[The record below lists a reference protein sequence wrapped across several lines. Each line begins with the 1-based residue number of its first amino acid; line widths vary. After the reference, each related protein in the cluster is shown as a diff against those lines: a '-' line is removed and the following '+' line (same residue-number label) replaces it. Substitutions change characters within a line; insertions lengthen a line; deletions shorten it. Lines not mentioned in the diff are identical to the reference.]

1 MKKRNIY
8 RLKELSIWWTIF
20 LLISFQF
27 LLGQDHWTQVK
38 SYNQINQFDVLKER
52 FFKMPANILSSYN
65 LNSKKTKNEI
75 TLPNEK
81 GEEEVFEIEPTPLLS
96 KHLAEK
102 YPNLKT
108 YKGISKTRPN
118 VRLSLSTQYGGING
132 WLQFEDAPDY
142 FIQPVRGEKNLHYT
156 YLKNKKDSSAP
167 LFCKTEIGLSRHK
180 LKQNKSKKQFA
191 SESIRTFRI
200 AISSTG
206 EFTSFWGDND
216 NSNGSNSEDA
226 LAAVVSTLNRINVIF
241 ERDLNVRLELVSDAS
256 LLYSDP
262 NTDPYTG
269 NFSTELQTTLDQ
281 ELGDGAY
288 DVGHLFDYGE
298 PNGDAGCIGCVCISG
313 EKAQGYSTHPFR
325 DIYGGTFRNDY
336 FDLDY
341 AGHEIGHQFGAYH
354 TYSFETEG
362 TGFNVEP
369 GSGSTIMGYAG
380 ITGEDDLQQHGD
392 PYFHYYSIQNILE
405 YVNTISC
412 GTSESVSLDT
422 FSIDAGKDYKIPIG
436 TAYELSIDTIIG
448 NTTESFNY
456 CWEQLDS
463 AEITSSNFGPNNQT
477 GALVRSVLPKSNPKR
492 IIPNLDRV
500 LKNELTE
507 ENPKMFDDWET
518 VPLVGRTI
526 NWGLTVRKQTA
537 SFSQIAQDKI
547 QITSIANAGPFTMD
561 SQNQFGTIIKGGSL
575 EEVLWNVAG
584 TDKSPINASSVNI
597 LLSTDGGST
606 FPIVLAESVPNN
618 GSSQVIIPNGIDTTS
633 ARIMIKP
640 GSNIFFAINSTPF
653 TIQSRDLVLNLNSFI
668 EENCGE
674 NSLQFDF
681 NIEKEDNFDSNF
693 TLQISPLPVGV
704 EVEYSKSTYGSSDT
718 SGSFVLNG
726 LSSLTSGDYN
736 FNLVANYNNNS
747 ESFPFILKQRSD
759 TYDELNLLEPFN
771 EQANVSLSPVLSWEK
786 GSNVDRTRIQLSKIS
801 SFESLILDSLVTA
814 SELQTQKLSA
824 STQYYWRIQN
834 QNNCGSSDF
843 SEVYSFITNST
854 SCSSYRSNDL
864 PKDLVDATDNDEGET
879 YSVININYDAPILD
893 IDVLVDLT
901 HSWLEDL
908 SLYLIAPNG
917 DRYLLSSAQGGSSDN
932 YTRTIFD
939 QEATISINEGLAP
952 FTGTYRPAQDF
963 SLLYGTSSRGEWRL
977 LVLDE
982 FKNDTGKLLEFE
994 IDLCVEGVIELN
1006 SDNDSFVDS
1015 EDNCP
1020 LITNEDQSDIDNNGI
1035 GDVCDIFSEQNIS
1048 ITKKDTSCP
1057 NNQNGSLRF
1066 DAVANFSYRAEIIGP
1081 QGYQRDLIFTE
1092 NGKTLDNLASGGYDI
1107 CVYSIRFPD
1116 FQYCF
1121 FTKINS
1127 PEELGVISTYNP
1139 SKQTV
1144 SLNLSGGGNYEVLI
1158 NEKTYMVTDKNT
1170 VELPLNKK
1178 LNSIKVKTDK
1188 ICQGIFEDW
1197 INLESQ
1203 TKVFPNPFIEKIN
1216 LILPKD
1222 KVADVYLFSA
1232 SGELLLKREKV
1243 SQIKGTHTISMGSFP
1258 RGWYVLQ
1265 IDYGSHS
1272 ETHKLL
1278 KR

>member
-1 MKKRNIY
+1 MWI
-8 RLKELSIWWTIF
+8 IF
-20 LLISFQF
+20 LLISFQS

-38 SYNQINQFDVLKER
+38 SYNQTNQFDVFKER
-52 FFKMPANILSSYN
+52 FFKMPADILSSHN

-75 TLPNEK
+75 ILPNEK

-118 VRLSLSTQYGGING
+118 VRLSLSTQYEGING
-132 WLQFEDAPDY
+132 WLQFENAPDY
-142 FIQPVRGEKNLHYT
+142 FIQPVRGVEKLHYT
-156 YLKNKKDSSAP
+156 YLKNKKDSSTP
-167 LFCKTEIGLSRHK
+167 LFCKTEIGLSRNR
-180 LKQNKSKKQFA
+180 LNQNKSKKQF
-191 SESIRTFRI
+191 STESIRTFRI
-200 AISSTG
+200 AISATG

-256 LLYSDP
+256 LLYSDS

-269 NFSTELQTTLDQ
+269 NFSSELQTTLDQ

-298 PNGDAGCIGCVCISG
+298 PNGDAGCIGCVCVSG

-412 GTSESVSLDT
+412 GTSENISLDT
-422 FSIDAGKDYKIPIG
+422 FSIDAGKDYIIPIG
-436 TAYELSIDTIIG
+436 TAYELSINTIIG
-448 NTTESFNY
+448 KTSESFNY

-463 AEITSSNFGPNNQT
+463 AEITSRNFGPNNQT

-500 LKNELTE
+500 LKSELTE
-507 ENPKMFDDWET
+507 ENPSMFDDWET
-518 VPLVGRTI
+518 VPMVSRTI

-547 QITSIANAGPFTMD
+547 EVTSIANAGPFTMD
-561 SQNQFGTIIKGGSL
+561 SQNQFGKIIKGGSF
-575 EEVLWNVAG
+575 EEILWSVKG
-584 TDKSPINASSVNI
+584 TDQSPINASSVNI

-606 FPIVLAESVPNN
+606 FPIVLAETVPNN
-618 GSSQVIIPNGIDTTS
+618 GSAQVIIPNGIDTTN
-633 ARIMIKP
+633 ARIKIKP
-640 GSNIFFAINSTPF
+640 VSNIFFAINSIPF
-653 TIQSRDLVLNLNSFI
+653 TIQSRDLVLNLNPFAK
-668 EENCGE
+668 ENCGE

-681 NIEKEDNFDSNF
+681 NIEKDENFDGIFN
-693 TLQISPLPVGV
+693 LQISSLPNGV
-704 EVEYSKSTYGSSDT
+704 EVEYSKSTYSSSDT
-718 SGSFVLNG
+718 SGSFTLSG

-736 FNLVANYNNNS
+736 FILDARYNNIV

-759 TYDELNLLEPFN
+759 TYDDLKLLEPFN
-771 EQANVSLSPVLSWEK
+771 EQTNVSLSPVLSWEK
-786 GSNVDRTRIQLSKIS
+786 GSNVDRTRVQLSKNP
-801 SFESLILDSLVTA
+801 SFESLILDSLVA
-814 SELQTQKLSA
+814 SSEIQIQKLSP
-824 STQYYWRIQN
+824 STGYYWRIQN
-834 QNNCGSSDF
+834 QNNCGSTDF
-843 SEVYSFITNST
+843 SEIYSFISNST
-854 SCSSYRSNDL
+854 FCDSYRSIDL

-879 YSVININYDAPILD
+879 YSIININFDAPILD
-893 IDVLVDLT
+893 INVLVDLT
-901 HSWLEDL
+901 HTWLEDL

-917 DRYLLSSAQGGSSDN
+917 DRYLLSSKQGGSSDN
-932 YTRTIFD
+932 YTQTIFD
-939 QEATISINEGLAP
+939 QEATLSINEGLSP
-952 FTGTYRPAQDF
+952 FTGTYRPTEDPEDPTQDF

-977 LVLDE
+977 LVLDQT
-982 FKNDTGKLLEFE
+982 KNDIGRLLEFR
-994 IDLCVEGVIELN
+994 INLCVEGGIEFN

-1020 LITNEDQSDIDNNGI
+1020 LITNEDQSDIDNNKI

-1048 ITKKDTSCP
+1048 IAKKDTSCP
-1057 NNQNGSLRF
+1057 DNQNGSLRF
-1066 DAVANFSYRAEIIGP
+1066 DALANFTYRAEIYGP
-1081 QGYQRDLIFTE
+1081 SGYQRDLIFTE
-1092 NGKTLDNLASGGYDI
+1092 NGKTLENLASGEYDI
-1107 CVYSIRFPD
+1107 CVYSNRFPD

-1121 FTKINS
+1121 FTEISS
-1127 PEELGVISTYNP
+1127 PEELGVVSKYNP
-1139 SKQTV
+1139 SKQTI
-1144 SLNLSGGGNYEVLI
+1144 SLNLSGSSEYEILI
-1158 NEKTYMVTDKNT
+1158 NERTYLVTDKNT

-1178 LNSIKVKTDK
+1178 LNRIKIKTHK

-1197 INLESQ
+1197 INLEPQ
-1203 TKVFPNPFIEKIN
+1203 AKVFPNPFIEKIN

-1222 KVADVYLFSA
+1222 KAADLYLFSA
-1232 SGELLLKREKV
+1232 SGELLIKREKV
-1243 SQIKGTHTISMGSFP
+1243 SDIDGIHNISMGSFP

>member
-8 RLKELSIWWTIF
+8 RLKELSIWWIIF
-20 LLISFQF
+20 LLISFQS

-38 SYNQINQFDVLKER
+38 SYNQTNQFDVLKER
-52 FFKMPANILSSYN
+52 FFKMPADILSSYN

-96 KHLAEK
+96 KHLVEK

-118 VRLSLSTQYGGING
+118 VRLSLSTQNGGING

-156 YLKNKKDSSAP
+156 YLKNKKDPSTS
-167 LFCKTEIGLSRHK
+167 LFCKTQIGLSRYK
-180 LKQNKSKKQFA
+180 LRQNKSKKQFV

-200 AISSTG
+200 AISATG

-362 TGFNVEP
+362 TGFNAEP

-412 GTSESVSLDT
+412 GTSENITLNDFSV
-422 FSIDAGKDYKIPIG
+422 DAGKDYKIPIG
-436 TAYELSIDTIIG
+436 TAYELSIDSLNSSAG
-448 NTTESFNY
+448 ESFNY
-456 CWEQLDS
+456 TWEQLDS

-477 GALVRSVLPKSNPKR
+477 GALARSVVPKSSPKR
-492 IIPNLDRV
+492 MIPNLDRV
-500 LKNELTE
+500 LSNELTE
-507 ENPKMFDDWET
+507 ENPSMFDDWET
-518 VPLVGRTI
+518 VPMVGRTI
-526 NWGLTVRKQTA
+526 NWGLTVRKQSS
-537 SFSQIAQDKI
+537 SFSQVAQDKI
-547 QITSIANAGPFTMD
+547 ELTSIANAGPFRVD

-575 EEVLWNVAG
+575 EEIIWDVAA
-584 TDKSPINASSVNI
+584 TDQSPINASSVNI
-597 LLSTDGGST
+597 LLSKDGGST

-618 GSSQVIIPNGIDTTS
+618 GSAQIIIPNGVDTTN
-633 ARIMIKP
+633 ARIKIKP
-640 GSNIFFAINSTPF
+640 VSNIFFAINATPF
-653 TIQSRDLVLNLNSFI
+653 SIQSRDLVLNLNSFI

-674 NSLQFDF
+674 NSLQFNF
-681 NIEKEDNFDSNF
+681 NIEKEENFDSNF
-693 TLQISPLPVGV
+693 TLQINNLPEGV

-718 SGSFVLNG
+718 SGSFTLNG
-726 LSSLTSGDYN
+726 LSSLASGDYN
-736 FNLVANYNNNS
+736 FNLVANYNNSS

-759 TYDELNLLEPFN
+759 TYDELNLLEPIN
-771 EQANVSLSPVLSWEK
+771 EQANVSLSPILSWEK
-786 GSNVDRTRIQLSKIS
+786 GSNIDLSRVQIS
-801 SFESLILDSLVTA
+801 ENLSFESLVLDSLITS
-814 SELQTQKLSA
+814 SELQTQKLSP
-824 STQYYWRIQN
+824 STKYYWRVQN

-854 SCSSYRSNDL
+854 SCSTYRSLDL

-879 YSVININYDAPILD
+879 YSVININFDAPILD
-893 IDVLVDLT
+893 LNVLVDLT

-908 SLYLIAPNG
+908 SLYLISPNG
-917 DRYLLSSAQGGSSDN
+917 DRYLLSSAQGGSSDD
-932 YTRTIFD
+932 YTQTIFD
-939 QEATISINEGLAP
+939 QEAAISINDGSAP

-963 SLLYGTSSRGEWRL
+963 SLLYGTSSRGQWRL
-977 LVLDE
+977 LVLDQY
-982 FKNDTGKLLEFE
+982 KNDTGRLLEFE
-994 IDLCVEGVIELN
+994 MDLCVEGIIELN

-1057 NNQNGSLRF
+1057 DNQNGSLRF
-1066 DAVANFSYRAEIIGP
+1066 DALANFSYRAEISGP

-1092 NGKTLDNLASGGYDI
+1092 NGKTLDNLASGEYDI
-1107 CVYSIRFPD
+1107 CVYSNRFPD

-1121 FTKINS
+1121 FTEINS

-1144 SLNLSGGGNYEVLI
+1144 SLDLSGANNYEVLI
-1158 NEKTYMVTDKNT
+1158 NEKTYIVTDKNT

-1178 LNSIKVKTDK
+1178 LNSIKVKTNK
-1188 ICQGIFEDW
+1188 ICQGVFEDW

-1203 TKVFPNPFIEKIN
+1203 AKVFPNPFIEKVS

-1222 KVADVYLFSA
+1222 QVADLYLFSG

-1243 SQIKGTHTISMGSFP
+1243 SQINGTHSISMGSFP

-1265 IDYGSHS
+1265 VDYGSHS